1 MNFLTE
7 SPYGKSTVT
16 SLLIHGALLVAF
28 MLMPPTPPVNSATN
42 VTTMTVVPEPKPEVV
57 PLPEEVK
64 PIPIEPLP
72 QEQQMA
78 AEKQIQ
84 PVQNQAPA
92 ANQSSLAPQP
102 TALPGESGP
111 SSVALQS
118 GTGTAMPTF
127 AGISTGSADSIGTGS
142 SRGTAPEPTRH
153 VSSPVAAKFLSG
165 PKPSYPMAARE
176 AGWEGTVIVR
186 IRINTDGSSTVIST
200 PHSGRADIDEAATA
214 AAAAREYSPS
224 LDADG
229 TPVTTERNVKIKF
242 DLSEAD

>member
-1 MNFLTE
+1 MKLLSN
-7 SPYGKSTVT
+7 SIYGRSTVT
-16 SLLIHGALLVAF
+16 SILVHSALLVAVI
-28 MLMPPTPPVNSATN
+28 LMPPSPPVNSAQN
-42 VTTMTVVPEPKPEVV
+42 VTTVEVV
-57 PLPEEVK
+57 PVPEQQPDVT
-64 PIPIEPLP
+64 PP
-72 QEQQMA
+72 QEKIPLLPNQTSIPQDQPQTPQPA
-78 AEKQIQ
+78 AA
-84 PVQNQAPA
+84 PAPA

-127 AGISTGSADSIGTGS
+127 AGIPTGPADSIGIGS
-142 SRGTAPEPTRH
+142 GKGTAPEPPRH

-186 IRINTDGSSTVIST
+186 IRINTDGSSTVISA